1 MFVCDPQIKIEEG
14 ERMIKEII
22 NSLRKISTTT
32 NNTLIVVS
40 LYRHHT
46 TTILLFLHHIH
57 MKKSSFQ
64 DLTNVLK
71 LQTIK
76 KVTIKKVNNVLDI
89 KIRNHKNHHNDGI
102 SKNSSRRFSL
112 PERDLM
118 QLIPPT
124 R

>member
-22 NSLRKISTTT
+22 NSIIKISSIT

-40 LYRHHT
+40 LYHHHI
-46 TTILLFLHHIH
+46 TTILLFLHHIY

-76 KVTIKKVNNVLDI
+76 KVNNVLDI
-89 KIRNHKNHHNDGI
+89 KICNHKNHNNDGI
-102 SKNSSRRFSL
+102 RTAAEDSHCQKETSCSY
-112 PERDLM
+112 
-118 QLIPPT
+118 
-124 R
+124 